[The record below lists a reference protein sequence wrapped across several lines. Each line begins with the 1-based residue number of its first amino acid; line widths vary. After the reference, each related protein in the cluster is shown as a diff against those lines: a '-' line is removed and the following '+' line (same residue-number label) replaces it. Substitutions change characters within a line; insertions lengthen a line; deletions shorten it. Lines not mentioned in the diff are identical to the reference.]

1 MSWLLFCAWNIAG
14 CTKDNIQQDSTV
26 LTHSLLEKKE
36 TEDRY
41 HLNLTPACPWG
52 AVPGCSSVPGTPW
65 VCSKDIMRQDGT
77 HFHTYSLLQNNKI
90 KTDIHLMVLMTDITR
105 VSQ

>member
-1 MSWLLFCAWNIAG
+1 MG

-26 LTHSLLEKKE
+26 FMHSLLEKK
-36 TEDRY
+36 TENRY
-41 HLNLTPACPWG
+41 DLNLTPACPWG

-65 VCSKDIMRQDGT
+65 VYSKDIIRLDGT

-90 KTDIHLMVLMTDITR
+90 K
-105 VSQ
+105 